1 MKKEKKSKKAET
13 PREHKSNWR
22 ETYATAEE
30 GERGQLISATMA
42 LQMIGGNIAMSLS
55 KTKIGQAF
63 ARLGFEYKRTPAQ
76 RGFVAVR
83 RTGAELEAYDRM
95 LAENDHDTMTP

>member
-1 MKKEKKSKKAET
+1 
-13 PREHKSNWR
+13 
-22 ETYATAEE
+22 
-30 GERGQLISATMA
+30 MA

-63 ARLGFEYKRTPAQ
+63 ARLGFEYRRTPAQ